1 MNIRLRALLSLAL
14 LLVTLLVYGTSF
26 AESVKLPQHQ
36 VDLSRAIVE
45 FKVKVLGL
53 MNVTGWFHKVHG
65 SIVDSGREDNPE
77 FHITVDVKSMDTRH
91 SIRDRFLRGS
101 AFFDADRFP
110 TILFSQVRL
119 LNSRNTRQ
127 QLAGNL
133 TLHGITQPVVFEL
146 TPNDP
151 EIKPDEAR
159 SDDYAAHTTIKRSDF
174 GLDSLGATVSDDVE
188 IMVYVSASDI

>member
-1 MNIRLRALLSLAL
+1 M
-14 LLVTLLVYGTSF
+14 
-26 AESVKLPQHQ
+26 
-36 VDLSRAIVE
+36 DLSRAIVE

-110 TILFSQVRL
+110 TIRFSQVRL
-119 LNSRNTRQ
+119 SNGNNIRK

-133 TLHGITQPVVFEL
+133 TLCGITQPVVFEL
-146 TPNDP
+146 TPDNP
-151 EIKPDEAR
+151 ELKADKTR
-159 SDDYAAHTTIKRSDF
+159 SDNYMAHTTIKRSDF
-174 GLDSLGATVSDDVE
+174 GLDSFGVSVSDDVE
-188 IMVYVSASDI
+188 IMVYVSAGDI

>member
-1 MNIRLRALLSLAL
+1 MDIRLRTLLSLTL
-14 LLVTLLVYGTSF
+14 LVVTLLVYGTSF
-26 AESVKLPQHQ
+26 AEPVKLPQHQ
-36 VDLSRAIVE
+36 VDLSRALVK

-65 SIVDSGREDNPE
+65 SIVDSGREDSPE
-77 FHITVDVKSMDTRH
+77 LDITVAVESVDTRH
-91 SIRDRFLRGS
+91 SIRDRFLRGP

-110 TILFSQVRL
+110 TIRFSQVRL
-119 LNSRNTRQ
+119 LNGKNIRK
-127 QLAGNL
+127 QLTGKL

-159 SDDYAAHTTIKRSDF
+159 SGDYSAHTTIKRSDF
-174 GLDSLGATVSDDVE
+174 GLDSFGRSVSDDVE